1 MSAETKKYP
10 YPFPIIPWTA
20 RWLGISVLIVLAGL
34 LKMGLNVSQK
44 GQPLD
49 FGIDFTGGA
58 SYVYHFDKLPGDGA
72 ANTIRAIRPLLEKGG
87 VQNVA
92 IQVFPQGNQVQ
103 VRTRTGSDGS
113 DVSGASRKAAEEAQK
128 ILGLLKGSGGTVEL
142 QQQELVGPVIGKY
155 LRSQAIWAIFLGCV
169 LIMFYVWIRYNIG
182 GLGGGY
188 LFGLSALISLVHDVL
203 VMLCCYAFTGH
214 DIDTTFI
221 ASVLTVVGFSVQDTV
236 IIFDRIREN
245 LRKLDPLQRRDIRHL
260 EDTVELSLWQTM
272 TRSVVTVS
280 TTITPLLCLFLF
292 GGVSVRN
299 FAFAMFVG
307 MVSGGYSSIF
317 NASPLLILFNRR
329 ALAKR
334 ALTEPLPAV
343 RPQRPRPT
351 AQTSK
356 PAAPAASK
364 PAAAP
369 AAPKAVATDVA
380 DEAATGA
387 AGGTKKK
394 ASGKSKRRH

>member
-1 MSAETKKYP
+1 MSSETKKYP
-10 YPFPIIPWTA
+10 YPFPIIPWTSK
-20 RWLGISVLIVLAGL
+20 WLTISVLVVLAGIV
-34 LKMGLNVSQK
+34 KMGINYNTK

-58 SYVYHFDKLPGDGA
+58 SYVYHFDKLPGA
-72 ANTIRAIRPLLEKGG
+72 TPTKAIATVRPKLEAGG
-87 VQNVA
+87 IKNVG

-103 VRTRTGSDGS
+103 IRTRTGSDGS
-113 DVSGASRKAAEEAQK
+113 DVSGASRKASEEAQK
-128 ILGLLKGSGGTVEL
+128 ILGILQQGTSGKVEL

-155 LRSQAIWAIFLGCV
+155 LRSQAITAILLGCV

-188 LFGLSALISLVHDVL
+188 LFGVCALISLVHDVL

-260 EDTVELSLWQTM
+260 EDVVELSLWQTM
-272 TRSVVTVS
+272 TRSVVTVG
-280 TTITPLLCLFLF
+280 TAITPLLCLYLF
-292 GGVSVRN
+292 GGVSVRH

-307 MVSGGYSSIF
+307 MASGGYSSIF

-329 ALAKR
+329 SLAKR
-334 ALTEPLPAV
+334 ALTEPLPAA
-343 RPQRPRPT
+343 RQQQRPRPT
-351 AQTSK
+351 AASAAKPAAATAK
-356 PAAPAASK
+356 PAAPK
-364 PAAAP
+364 PAATVEAESG
-369 AAPKAVATDVA
+369 
-380 DEAATGA
+380 EAAGT
-387 AGGTKKK
+387 GTKKK
-394 ASGKSKRRH
+394 GGGGNKGKRRY